1 MEQTKLVSLCL
12 SAQWLKCISTL
23 KPGIS
28 MTTTEQPPKTEVM
41 FEIEITSDTFVLPFG
56 SEFVYVSM

>member
-1 MEQTKLVSLCL
+1 MGFNSGFKG
-12 SAQWLKCISTL
+12 L

-28 MTTTEQPPKTEVM
+28 MTTTEQPPKTEVT
-41 FEIEITSDTFVLPFG
+41 FEIEITSDTFVLPFS

>member
-1 MEQTKLVSLCL
+1 MRKIWGKKRKSVSLCL

-28 MTTTEQPPKTEVM
+28 MTTIEQPRKTEVT
-41 FEIEITSDTFVLPFG
+41 FEIEIT
-56 SEFVYVSM
+56 